1 MRCYFMI
8 SAILATACASSAD
21 SNVCDVRGARWKA
34 AGDNA
39 TDDTAAIQAAI
50 DDCRREQPHGA
61 VVLLSGPATYRVTA
75 SLALTSNLTLRLDA
89 HTTLFSAFTPYM
101 AVKQNPRCSTTS
113 WPHGPTAVLCGTNL
127 TNVAV
132 IGAGM
137 NTSVLDGGGWPWY
150 NYTAV
155 VGGGLGGPR
164 LFEPVWSTNVT
175 LAHLTLQWSA
185 GWTVH
190 PTFCT
195 GVLAHHIYIH
205 NPRPVG
211 NTDGFDPDSCTDV
224 VLHDAIID
232 TGDDGISI
240 KSGNSTACKTCG
252 HIQMPAKNIHI
263 YRTNILSRNFC
274 VGSATFGGFGKSLL
288 PRICSRTLMGCL
300 APFRSGG
307 RSTPSATS
315 RCGRLLLTLSADV
328 RSSDDVIA
336 FEGGV
341 VDLVMEDCTIGD
353 DEGSSPWAF
362 KYKSHQNYAGKM
374 VNHTFRRIRV
384 GKIAAN
390 TYQQPHG
397 GYFLSIQL
405 RYHPLIPNRTCSINR
420 ATGEGNCPI
429 FKDISFEDISIKGAD
444 CAGNIAGFKG
454 DLIEG
459 LTFRNVTFDTPPKDG
474 WRCGYVDPKT
484 FSSGGMTPALQCS
497 PGPPDAPPANCFA

>member
-1 MRCYFMI
+1 MLPRTRCCQCIALPRPLRAAMAGAAAGL
-8 SAILATACASSAD
+8 SLLAVLSLLLPMAAASSAD
-21 SNVCDVRGARWKA
+21 DSRLADTNVCDVRSARWKA

-39 TDDTAAIQAAI
+39 TDDTLAIQSAI
-50 DDCRREQPHGA
+50 DDCCRENPLGA
-61 VVLLSGPATYRVTA
+61 VVVLSGPATYKVTA
-75 SLALTSNLTLRLDA
+75 SIALASNLTLRLDA
-89 HTTLFSAFTPYM
+89 RTSLFSAVTPYM
-101 AVKQNPRCSTTS
+101 AVQQNPRCSTTS

-132 IGAGM
+132 VGTDM
-137 NTSVLDGGGWPWY
+137 NSSVLDGGGYPWY
-150 NYTAV
+150 NYTSV

-175 LAHLTLQWSA
+175 LAHVTLQWSA

-224 VLHDAIID
+224 VLHDSIID

-240 KSGNSTACKTCG
+240 KSGNSTACKTCH

-274 VGSATFGGFGKSLL
+274 IGSATF
-288 PRICSRTLMGCL
+288 
-300 APFRSGG
+300 
-307 RSTPSATS
+307 
-315 RCGRLLLTLSADV
+315 
-328 RSSDDVIA
+328 
-336 FEGGV
+336 GGV

-353 DEGSSPWAF
+353 DTGSSPWAF

-374 VNHTFRRIRV
+374 VNHTFRRIKV

-405 RYHPLIPNRTCSINR
+405 RYHPLIQNRTCQVNR
-420 ATGEGNCPI
+420 ATGEGDCPI
-429 FKDISFEDISIKGAD
+429 FQDITFEDITIKGAD

-454 DLIEG
+454 DLLEG
-459 LTFRNVTFDTPPKDG
+459 LTFRACTHAHSAMHCTALHCIESPATFRIDMPACMQVMCHLKLHQRTA
-474 WRCGYVDPKT
+474 
-484 FSSGGMTPALQCS
+484 GGVGTSTSRRFQRWM
-497 PGPPDAPPANCFA
+497 